1 MTTSSIAINW
11 PSPTGLIGEKVKD
24 NNNLIGN
31 AARFKWDKI
40 TDISMQELD
49 PSGGGYQNIYWRVQV
64 NNDRIF
70 AVFNNPIFTIAIP
83 AGCCK
88 LCIKVQTVYILHNS
102 PSQVLALSEFSDEE
116 CVECDP
122 DPYCNNPNK
131 SINNVKSANI
141 GSSNMRY
148 ARALRVGS
156 KKAFR

>member
-1 MTTSSIAINW
+1 
-11 PSPTGLIGEKVKD
+11 
-24 NNNLIGN
+24 
-31 AARFKWDKI
+31 
-40 TDISMQELD
+40 MQELD

-70 AVFNNPIFTIAIP
+70 AVFNNPMFTIAIP

-88 LCIKVQTVYILHNS
+88 LCIKVQTVYILHNNQ
-102 PSQVLALSEFSDEE
+102 SQVFALSEFSDEE

-131 SINNVKSANI
+131 SINNVKSANV